1 MKKNTFNKKCIYAL
15 RLSVLFFL
23 FLNTESVR
31 AQVFQND
38 VLYVGDNT
46 VFYMSTPVANYQFGT
61 ATGVSSSSTRTAS
74 AYGRLAFADGVVSTT
89 ATDNHFFD
97 GYVTTYTSNDFIFP
111 IGQSGKYAPAKV
123 NATSTTGVDAAY
135 INSTPYGVATSA
147 GNGVSVVA
155 VSTINGY
162 WNIQRTSSSTANAKI
177 TLAWNSDITSFV
189 GSSLNEGGLS
199 IVGHTG
205 VASSNWEII
214 PSTLGTANL
223 DGTGGASTNALGTI
237 TSNADVDLSTYKF
250 FTLARKDNCA
260 PVVNAVGNPVRW
272 NGTNWVDTV
281 TLAVV
286 GAPTETSTAIL
297 GAPFSGNL
305 TANTLDMASH
315 NVTLADGQV
324 MDIVKGVTYTT
335 GKVIMSS
342 NASLVQ
348 RDDSADAPQIE
359 LTKNTRS
366 LRRYDYTYFGSAVEE
381 NIFSQLSGAYHLVPS
396 SNNRLYNHYKWTAGN
411 SVLFE
416 TPYVSAWTSLNS
428 GNFVTSGYGWIS
440 SVNSLAPFNT
450 DAFSGVVSIKFS
462 GTANNGVVPV
472 TVLKSSH
479 PDADHGSNYNLLANP
494 YPSAITANKFLDS
507 NTDIDGAV
515 YVWEAKTM
523 PSPVGTGYYNQSDYI
538 TYTKAGATSPSVGTP
553 VFDGKIASG
562 QGFMVKALVNNG
574 SVTFNNCMRLSGSS
588 DNTSFYRTNNTSS
601 ISTVDRFKLN
611 LTSSTDDFNQVLIAY
626 IPGLSMG
633 YDRGYD
639 ASRNS
644 TSGSQIFTIMGDTN
658 QRLAIDARPAFV
670 DTDIVP
676 LGFTTSSP
684 ISSTNFQI
692 SIVEKEGVF
701 QNDDVDVFIHDK
713 LNNVYHNFDNGVFNF
728 TASQSELLNRF
739 DIVYQSSTLNN
750 PDFDGLNVI
759 VSLSESQLLL
769 SSKEV
774 IDVAYIFD
782 VTGRLINKI
791 KVNDFEYSGNFNHA
805 QGVYIVRVELSN
817 GQSVSNKVINK

>member
-1 MKKNTFNKKCIYAL
+1 MKRNTFNKKCIYAL

-38 VLYVGDNT
+38 VLYISDNT
-46 VFYMSTPVANYQFGT
+46 VFYMDTAVADYQFGT
-61 ATGVSSSSTRTAS
+61 APVATSVSTRTNNV
-74 AYGRLAFADGVVSTT
+74 YGRLAFAEGVVSTT
-89 ATDNHFFD
+89 ATDDHFFD
-97 GYVTTYTSNDFIFP
+97 GYVTTYSTNDFTFP
-111 IGQSGKYAPAKV
+111 VGHSAVYAPIRINASNV
-123 NATSTTGVDAAY
+123 NGVDASY
-135 INSTPYGVATSA
+135 IHSDPSVFDSTFGGEISGLVDL
-147 GNGVSVVA
+147 
-155 VSTINGY
+155 GY
-162 WNIQRTSSSTANAKI
+162 WNVQRSSGSNANAKV
-177 TLAWNSDITSFV
+177 TLLWDSSLSSLIGTELEALVIAGYNGTDWVDIVADPAVGTVASGSITS
-189 GSSLNEGGLS
+189 SADIDLS
-199 IVGHTG
+199 IFK
-205 VASSNWEII
+205 
-214 PSTLGTANL
+214 
-223 DGTGGASTNALGTI
+223 
-237 TSNADVDLSTYKF
+237 Y
-250 FTLARKDNCA
+250 FTFGKKETCA
-260 PVVNAVGNPVRW
+260 PVVADNGITTIW
-272 NGTNWVDTV
+272 NGV
-281 TLAVV
+281 TWSNGVPSAQSIAVLN
-286 GAPTETSTAIL
+286 ANY
-297 GAPFSGNL
+297 SGSII
-305 TANTLDMASH
+305 ANSLDMGSF
-315 NVTLADGQV
+315 NVTLADGEV
-324 MDIVKGVTYTT
+324 MEIVKGVVSGG

-342 NASLVQ
+342 EASLVQ
-348 RDDSADAPQIE
+348 RDDTAVAPPIE
-359 LTKNTRS
+359 LTKNTRN
-366 LRRYDYTYFGSAVEE
+366 LKRYNYTYFGSPVVE
-381 NIFSQLSGAYHLVPS
+381 NVFSQLAGAFYS
-396 SNNRLYNHYKWTAGN
+396 SPVDNNRLYNHYKWTAGDD
-411 SVLFE
+411 VLFD
-416 TPYVSAWTSLNS
+416 TPYLSAWTALNS
-428 GNFVTSGYGWIS
+428 GNFVTTGNGWIS
-440 SVNSLAPFNT
+440 SLKSQAPFNNDSFT
-450 DAFSGVVSIKFS
+450 GVVSLKFT
-462 GTANNGVVPV
+462 GTANNGVYNVA
-472 TVLKSSH
+472 VLKSSNA
-479 PDADHGSNYNLLANP
+479 DSDHGSNYNLLANP
-494 YPSAITANKFLDS
+494 YPSAISADKFLEE
-507 NTDIDGAV
+507 NLDIDGSV
-515 YVWEAKTM
+515 YIWEAKTQ
-523 PSPVGTGYYNQSDYI
+523 PLSIGTGYYDQSDYI
-538 TYTKAGATSPSVGTP
+538 TYTKAGSTAPSLGSP
-553 VFDGKIASG
+553 VFNGNIASS
-562 QGFMVKALVNNG
+562 QGFMVKALTTGNVL
-574 SVTFNNCMRLSGSS
+574 FNNCMRLSGFADNNSFFRTTNEKASNSAVLSS
-588 DNTSFYRTNNTSS
+588 MSL
-601 ISTVDRFKLN
+601 DRFKLN
-611 LTSSTDDFNQVLIAY
+611 LTSSTDHFNQVLIAY

>member
-1 MKKNTFNKKCIYAL
+1 MKRNTFNKKCIYAL

-38 VLYVGDNT
+38 VLYISDNA
-46 VFYMSTPVANYQFGT
+46 VFYMDTDVTDYQFGT
-61 ATGVSSSSTRTAS
+61 APAATSVSTRTNNV
-74 AYGRLAFADGVVSTT
+74 YGRLAFAEGVVSTT
-89 ATDNHFFD
+89 ATDDHFFD
-97 GYVTTYTSNDFIFP
+97 GYVTTYSTNNFTFP
-111 IGQSGKYAPAKV
+111 VGQSSVYAPIRINASNV
-123 NATSTTGVDAAY
+123 NGVDAAY
-135 INSTPYGVATSA
+135 IHSDPSGFDATLAGEVTGLVAT
-147 GNGVSVVA
+147 
-155 VSTINGY
+155 GY
-162 WNIQRTSSSTANAKI
+162 WNMQRTSGSDANAKVS
-177 TLAWNSDITSFV
+177 LLWD
-189 GSSLNEGGLS
+189 SSLSSLIGTELEALVIAGYNGTDW
-199 IVGHTG
+199 IDIPADAATG
-205 VASSNWEII
+205 NISA
-214 PSTLGTANL
+214 
-223 DGTGGASTNALGTI
+223 GTI
-237 TSNADVDLSTYKF
+237 TSTSDVDLSTFKY
-250 FTLARKDNCA
+250 FTFGKKETCA
-260 PVVNAVGNPVRW
+260 PVIADNGVTTTWSGTTW
-272 NGTNWVDTV
+272 SNGTPTAQSI
-281 TLAVV
+281 AVLN
-286 GAPTETSTAIL
+286 ANY
-297 GAPFSGNL
+297 SGSII
-305 TANTLDMASH
+305 ANSLNIGSF
-315 NVTLADGQV
+315 NVTLADGEV
-324 MDIVKGVTYTT
+324 MEVVKGVTFTS

-342 NASLVQ
+342 EASLVQ
-348 RDDSADAPQIE
+348 RDDSADAPHIE

-366 LRRYDYTYFGSAVEE
+366 LKRYNYTYFGSPVEE
-381 NIFSQLSGAYHLVPS
+381 NVFSQLAGAFYLNPVD
-396 SNNRLYNHYKWTAGN
+396 NNRLYNHYKWIAGDD
-411 SVLFE
+411 VLFD
-416 TPYVSAWTSLNS
+416 TPYLSAWTALNS
-428 GNFVTSGYGWIS
+428 GNFVTTGNGWIS
-440 SVNSLAPFNT
+440 SIESQAPFNNDT
-450 DAFSGVVSIKFS
+450 FTGVISIKFT
-462 GTANNGVVPV
+462 GTANNGIYNVG
-472 TVLKSSH
+472 VLKSSNA
-479 PDADHGSNYNLLANP
+479 DLDHGSNYNLLANP
-494 YPSAITANKFLDS
+494 YPSAISADKFLEE
-507 NTDIDGAV
+507 NLNIDGTV
-515 YVWEAKTM
+515 YIWEAKTQ
-523 PSPVGTGYYNQSDYI
+523 PLTIGTGYYNQSDYI
-538 TYTKAGATSPSVGTP
+538 TYTKAGSTAPSIGTP
-553 VFDGKIASG
+553 IFNGNIASA
-562 QGFMVKALVNNG
+562 QGFMVKALSSGNVL
-574 SVTFNNCMRLSGSS
+574 FNNCMRLSGLADNNSFFRTTTEKASNSAVLSS
-588 DNTSFYRTNNTSS
+588 MSL
-601 ISTVDRFKLN
+601 DRFKLN
-611 LTSSTDDFNQVLIAY
+611 LTSSTDHFNQVLIAY

-739 DIVYQSSTLNN
+739 DVVYQSSTLNN

-791 KVNDFEYSGNFNHA
+791 KVNDFKYSGNFNHA